1 MKVRGMLLRT
11 EIEEYEEGI
20 MDDDHH
26 NTEKFDLIQYWQVSA
41 TFTTEQLMIFMQ
53 RKTGRSRYGA
63 KPLNTATFVQ
73 WPNWCKK
80 KIIQNWSCTYSPL
93 LGKIIEIFI
102 AT

>member
-11 EIEEYEEGI
+11 EIEEYEKEGI

-80 KIIQNWSCTYSPL
+80 NNNSKLVMYLQST
-93 LGKIIEIFI
+93 FRQDH
-102 AT
+102 